1 MYRDNTLIPT
11 ETVRLAALGALME
24 SNRRYGELATEIRG
38 LVARIVG
45 PSLDLLGSSLELLRV
60 EGLIRTFDG
69 SAMGEDSLLTLTEDG
84 RSAFRDLVTS
94 RVRAPMNDMSRLVI
108 ALKMRFLPLLDVE
121 AQRDQLDMLAE
132 ATEIDLVRLRD
143 LRNSAGG
150 GYLTD
155 WLDLDIAQAQDRLAW
170 FRQLEAALQAS
181 S

>member
-24 SNRRYGELATEIRG
+24 GNRRYGELAAEIRG

-45 PSLDLLGSSLELLRV
+45 PSLDLLGSSLELLRI
-60 EGLIRTFDG
+60 EGLIRSADG
-69 SAMGEDSLLTLTEDG
+69 TEMGEDSLLTLTEEG
-84 RSAFRDLVTS
+84 RSAFHALVTS

-108 ALKMRFLPLLDVE
+108 ALKMRFLTLLDAE

-132 ATEIDLVRLRD
+132 ATEIDLARLRD
-143 LRNSAGG
+143 LRNSAAG
-150 GYLTD
+150 GYLAD

-170 FRQLEAALQAS
+170 FRRLEDRLQTG
-181 S
+181 

>member
-24 SNRRYGELATEIRG
+24 GNRRYGELATEIRA

-45 PSLDLLGSSLELLRV
+45 PSLDLLGSSLELLRI
-60 EGLIRTFDG
+60 EGLIRTADG
-69 SAMGEDSLLTLTEDG
+69 TEMGEDSLLTLTEEG
-84 RSAFRDLVTS
+84 RCAFRALVTS

-108 ALKMRFLPLLDVE
+108 ALKMRFLTLLDVE

-132 ATEIDLVRLRD
+132 ATEIDLARLRD
-143 LRNSAGG
+143 LRSGAAG
-150 GYLTD
+150 GYLAD

-170 FRQLEAALQAS
+170 FRRLETTLSAG
-181 S
+181 